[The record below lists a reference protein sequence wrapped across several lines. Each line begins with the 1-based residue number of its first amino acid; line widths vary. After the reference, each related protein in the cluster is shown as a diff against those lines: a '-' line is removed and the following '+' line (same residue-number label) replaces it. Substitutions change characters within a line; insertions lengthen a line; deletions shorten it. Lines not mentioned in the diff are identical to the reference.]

1 MEHGTAKRKLRVL
14 RCRGLA
20 FSFPPRPPSSI
31 IREKDLDE
39 VLQSTEVYSN
49 VSRGIFAA
57 REDLQTAFGTTDTE
71 AVAKLILAQG
81 ELQVSER
88 ERRVE
93 SESTFRAVA
102 SVLADKCVDPRTQR
116 PFTPAVLER
125 ALRDVHFSVDPH
137 RPAKAQAVEVLP
149 LLAARFPIQRARMR
163 LRAELPA
170 AALEDLRALGGD
182 RLEVQESELRP
193 DGRLA
198 LVLLADPG
206 LFRPLHTFVQGLG
219 GGGTVQVLELAAF
232 SAASR
237 DADAGLWSAEDAAE
251 LSRGVDALRVG
262 EDGKGAAPGASE
274 AGTRLGDAAAKNPL
288 PRGSRRAAAP
298 AFVAED
304 ASVLYARGPVVG
316 LPEAFA
322 SRRERFA
329 ELDRL
334 QEGWTCEILGRGGG
348 ETVDAVFYAP
358 SGAKVGAFV
367 NARRMALQASRKQ

>member
-1 MEHGTAKRKLRVL
+1 MSLFQPVGQKRLTNIAVVRMKRHGKRFEVACYKNKVL
-14 RCRGLA
+14 NWRN
-20 FSFPPRPPSSI
+20 SI
-31 IREKDLDE
+31 EKDLDE

-170 AALEDLRALGGD
+170 AALEDLRALGED
-182 RLEVQESELRP
+182 RLE
-193 DGRLA
+193 
-198 LVLLADPG
+198 
-206 LFRPLHTFVQGLG
+206 
-219 GGGTVQVLELAAF
+219 
-232 SAASR
+232 
-237 DADAGLWSAEDAAE
+237 
-251 LSRGVDALRVG
+251 
-262 EDGKGAAPGASE
+262 
-274 AGTRLGDAAAKNPL
+274 
-288 PRGSRRAAAP
+288 
-298 AFVAED
+298 
-304 ASVLYARGPVVG
+304 
-316 LPEAFA
+316 
-322 SRRERFA
+322 
-329 ELDRL
+329 
-334 QEGWTCEILGRGGG
+334 
-348 ETVDAVFYAP
+348 
-358 SGAKVGAFV
+358 
-367 NARRMALQASRKQ
+367 